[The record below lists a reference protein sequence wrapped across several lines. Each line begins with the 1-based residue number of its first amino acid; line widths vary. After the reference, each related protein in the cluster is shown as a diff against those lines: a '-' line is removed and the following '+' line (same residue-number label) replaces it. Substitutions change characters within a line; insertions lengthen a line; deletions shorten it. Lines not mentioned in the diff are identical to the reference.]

1 MIDIN
6 YVNRGKIV
14 KKSIWIRL
22 IIAVL
27 AQVILAIGIA
37 LLIKAGIGLGPVD
50 AFNASL
56 SQLTDITVG
65 TMSILFNT
73 FFIIGQIFVWRK
85 NFTPI
90 QYLQIPET
98 VILGGMID
106 FFLIYVLTF
115 EISSYLISVIIFGL
129 GLIIMSFSVGAI
141 NTSQVIYSPLEGF
154 CLALES
160 VTSFKFVQYRWGA
173 DILFIICSFLF
184 VSMGA
189 DNVLREGT
197 IAVMLLF
204 SPILNYFM
212 ERQIAWFNKA
222 GLI

>member
-1 MIDIN
+1 MN
-6 YVNRGKIV
+6 KRKIV
-14 KKSIWIRL
+14 KKSMWIRL
-22 IIAVL
+22 IIGVL
-27 AQVILAIGIA
+27 AQIILAMGIA

-56 SQLTDITVG
+56 SQLTNITVG

-90 QYLQIPET
+90 QYLQIPVT
-98 VILGGMID
+98 FLLGGMID

-115 EISSYLISVIIFGL
+115 EISSYLISVVIFGL
-129 GLIIMSFSVGAI
+129 GLIIMSFSVGVI

-160 VTSFKFVQYRWGA
+160 VTSLKFVQYRWSA

-184 VSMGA
+184 VLMGA

-212 ERQIAWFNKA
+212 EQQIVWFNKA